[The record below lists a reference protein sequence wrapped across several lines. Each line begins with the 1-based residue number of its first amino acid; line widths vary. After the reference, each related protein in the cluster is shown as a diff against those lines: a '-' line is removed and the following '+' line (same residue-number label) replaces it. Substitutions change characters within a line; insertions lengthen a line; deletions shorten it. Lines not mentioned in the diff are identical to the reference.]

1 MKQILKANYTLQK
14 SSVEEER
21 MIESSLTDKFVN
33 ADFLQYLEL
42 VYGVKVFRDQGTY
55 VDGWFVAAFISN
67 ELHGQ

>member
-21 MIESSLTDKFVN
+21 MIESSLIDKFVN

-42 VYGVKVFRDQGTY
+42 VYGVKVFRD
-55 VDGWFVAAFISN
+55 
-67 ELHGQ
+67 